1 MDTVLELFEARE
13 ALKKQV
19 VDLRDHIK
27 KIDDAL
33 KERYMDKA
41 RTLLSHNGKDFG
53 TVTFHDGNIVI
64 KAFVEKKVEWDQ
76 EALARI
82 FDSMPPEEAQH
93 YAKLTLGVEERKYT
107 AAPPHIKSTLEQAR
121 TTSVG
126 RFTVEVKE

>member
-19 VDLRDHIK
+19 ADLRNDIK

-33 KERYMDKA
+33 KEKYMDKA
-41 RTLLSHNGKDFG
+41 RTLLSHSGKDFG

-82 FDSMPPEEAQH
+82 FDSMPPEEAQQG
-93 YAKLTLGVEERKYT
+93 ARKKTQTKLTYSLF
-107 AAPPHIKSTLEQAR
+107 STYKLHCQFFELH
-121 TTSVG
+121 
-126 RFTVEVKE
+126 F